1 MIFKTNNSELMLE
14 QSMRFLWTKQTAML
28 DNISN
33 VETPGYK
40 TKYVTFEEAFRA
52 RMDAAVSSQKPA
64 AAVREV
70 FDTVKPETHVATDE
84 SARADGNG
92 VNLTEQAVELS
103 RNAFQLQYT
112 MQAISGEHAILRSAI
127 RG

>member
-14 QSMRFLWTKQTAML
+14 QSMRFLWTKQSSIL

-40 TKYVTFEEAFRA
+40 AKYVTFEETFRA
-52 RMDAAVSSQKPA
+52 RLDAAVNSQKPSD
-64 AAVREV
+64 AVRRV
-70 FDTVKPETHVATDE
+70 FSEVKPEVREATAE
-84 SARADGNG
+84 SARADENG
-92 VNLTEQAVELS
+92 VNMTEQAVELS

-112 MQAISGEHAILRSAI
+112 MQSISSEHAILRAAI